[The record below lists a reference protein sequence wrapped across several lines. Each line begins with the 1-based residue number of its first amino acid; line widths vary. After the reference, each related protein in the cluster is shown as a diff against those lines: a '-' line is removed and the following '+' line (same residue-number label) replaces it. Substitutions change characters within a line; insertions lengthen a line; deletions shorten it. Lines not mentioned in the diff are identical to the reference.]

1 MYLFTK
7 ASFSLHIGTVV
18 PKIYQTQLGLSLT
31 HLDSTP
37 LNQAVQKTEKLKFWL
52 SR

>member
-37 LNQAVQKTEKLKFWL
+37 LNQACSEDRETEVLVV
-52 SR
+52 